1 MKEGLPMEI
10 STDVKEIREKSAES
24 IVVGD
29 TSHRNMEVSRID
41 EGRNQKRERGNIS
54 CNMKGVPEIRV
65 EIFLAQARRPIRKME
80 ERA

>member
-41 EGRNQKRERGNIS
+41 EGRNQKRERGNIN
-54 CNMKGVPEIRV
+54 CKMKGVPEIRV
-65 EIFLAQARRPIRKME
+65 EIFLAHARRPIRKME